1 MDGTSRSSD
10 DPGTM
15 ARVRLDGH
23 LRAQPGAGVAPPPP
37 GDGPR
42 VLPES
47 AVQDSAA
54 QGKAQDPD
62 GLVRQRAAA
71 FAAELIR
78 LRADR
83 GLSQLAL
90 ARRMGYDKSYV
101 SHVERCTQ
109 APTQPFA
116 RQADQVLGSG
126 EALSRLWHTYH
137 TAHAAKRRQCR
148 PAPSPVLPAP
158 EDAGRP
164 DEPGHA
170 AENDS
175 ACAPDG
181 RTTVVGDGRQVP
193 GEGSSVPASIGLRGA
208 TGVRGVEYSAQLL
221 DQLPPPAPI
230 TLHTT
235 LPRDVADFTG
245 RTEELSRLLHA
256 ADEGQAQVISIHTVD
271 GMPGVGKTALVIHT
285 AHLLAG
291 DYPDGHRFVR
301 LGAHTPGAAPAD
313 PAGVLTQLLLSLGI
327 SPRNIPQSLEEKAGM
342 WRDALTGKRML
353 LILDDAASAAQ
364 VEPLLPASKD
374 CLVLIT
380 SRRRLPDLDGA
391 SPLPLNTLP
400 PLQASDLF
408 IRVSRRAPTASD
420 RSAVTQAVELCGHL
434 PLAITLLAGR
444 LAHHRAWNIKE
455 FTDEFATAQDRLA
468 ELEAGDRALAAS
480 FDLSYHHLPPDLQRL
495 YRRLGLHPGPDTDP
509 YATAA
514 LDDIPLATARR
525 RLNELYTAHLIDEPT
540 PRRYRLHDLLR
551 TYAHSL
557 AQQDPSSD
565 RGQAVTRL
573 LDHYHRTAH
582 TADRYLSTV
591 PRHDNATAPPSTTAP
606 VLATRDQALAWM
618 RAELTNLLAAAHHA
632 ATDHLP
638 HTAALA
644 RTMAAFLDQ
653 EGHWAEAI
661 ALHQAAARTAH
672 TISSPDVEAHA
683 VLDLGWVRRRKGNSP
698 EAGELAQRAYDLYH
712 TLDDHLGQANALR
725 ALGLVRQM
733 TGDYQDARQ
742 LAQRAHDL
750 YHTLDNRLGQANAVL
765 DLCRVQRR
773 TGDYLE
779 AGKLAQR
786 AYDLYHT
793 FGYRLGQANALL
805 DLGWV
810 RRLTGDYLEAG
821 ELAQRAYDLYH
832 TLGNRQ
838 NEAWALLEL
847 GQVNRDTRDYATA
860 ADLLERSR
868 ARFHELGDRKGE
880 AEALTAAGDLQA
892 ATIGPELALA
902 TYQQAL
908 TLARQIH
915 SPLDQAHALEGIA
928 SCHSALHHHR
938 EAVQSLREA
947 IVLYQR
953 LGVAE
958 TARATDHL
966 KQLEAVLHESP
977 HRGGGKEPQR

>member
-1 MDGTSRSSD
+1 M
-10 DPGTM
+10 
-15 ARVRLDGH
+15 
-23 LRAQPGAGVAPPPP
+23 
-37 GDGPR
+37 
-42 VLPES
+42 
-47 AVQDSAA
+47 
-54 QGKAQDPD
+54 QDPD
-62 GLVRQRAAA
+62 GLVRQSAAA

-78 LRADR
+78 LRAGR

-116 RQADQVLGSG
+116 RQADHVLGSG
-126 EALSRLWHTYH
+126 EALRRLWHAYH

-148 PAPSPVLPAP
+148 PAPSPVLPTP

-170 AENDS
+170 AEHDR
-175 ACAPDG
+175 AGAPDG
-181 RTTVVGDGRQVP
+181 RTTVVGDGRQAP

-208 TGVRGVEYSAQLL
+208 TGVQVLEYSAQHL

-245 RTEELSRLLHA
+245 RAEELSRLLRA
-256 ADEGQAQVISIHTVD
+256 ADEGQAQVVSIHTVD

-285 AHLLAG
+285 AHLLAD

-301 LGAHTPGAAPAD
+301 LGTHTPGAAPAD

-342 WRDALTGKRML
+342 WRDALTGRRML

-374 CLVLIT
+374 CLVLVT

-400 PLQASDLF
+400 PLQAADLF
-408 IRVSRRAPTASD
+408 IRVSRRTPTASD

-444 LAHHRAWNIKE
+444 LAHHQAWNIKE
-455 FTDEFATAQDRLA
+455 FADEFATAQDRLA

-480 FDLSYHHLPPDLQRL
+480 FDLSYQHLAPDLQRL

-514 LDDIPLATARR
+514 LDNIPLATARR
-525 RLNELYTAHLIDEPT
+525 RLNELYAAHLIDEPA

-551 TYAHSL
+551 TYAHTL
-557 AQQDPSSD
+557 ARQDPSSD

-573 LDHYHRTAH
+573 IDYYHHTAR

-591 PRHDNATAPPSTTAP
+591 PRQDNTAASPSTTAP
-606 VLATRDQALAWM
+606 ALATRDQALAWM
-618 RAELTNLLAAAHHA
+618 RAELPNLLATAHHA

-638 HTAALA
+638 HAAALA
-644 RTMAAFLDQ
+644 HTMAAFLDQ

-661 ALHQAAARTAH
+661 ALHEAAAHTAH
-672 TISSPDVEAHA
+672 TLNSPDAEAHA
-683 VLDLGWVRRRKGNSP
+683 VLDLGWVRRRTGNSP
-698 EAGELAQRAYDLYH
+698 AAGELAQRAYDLYH
-712 TLDDHLGQANALR
+712 SLDNRLGQANALR

-733 TGDYQDARQ
+733 TGDYTEA
-742 LAQRAHDL
+742 AQ
-750 YHTLDNRLGQANAVL
+750 
-765 DLCRVQRR
+765 
-773 TGDYLE
+773 
-779 AGKLAQR
+779 LAQR
-786 AYDLYHT
+786 AYDLYHSLSN
-793 FGYRLGQANALL
+793 RAGQANALL
-805 DLGWV
+805 DLCRV
-810 RRLTGDYLEAG
+810 RRRTGDYPEAG

-832 TLGNRQ
+832 SLDNRLGQANARLDLGWVRRLTGDYPEAGGLAQQAYDLYRALGNRQ

-847 GQVNRDTRDYATA
+847 GQINRDSRNYTAA

-892 ATIGPELALA
+892 ATIGPEPALD
-902 TYQQAL
+902 TYRQAL

-928 SCHSALHHHR
+928 SCHAALHHHR

-947 IVLYQR
+947 IALYQR

-966 KQLEAVLHESP
+966 KQLETALRQSA
-977 HRGGGKEPQR
+977 HRGRGKEPHY

>member
-1 MDGTSRSSD
+1 MDGTSRTSD
-10 DPGTM
+10 DPG
-15 ARVRLDGH
+15 AVAHVRLDGN
-23 LRAQPGAGVAPPPP
+23 LRALPGAGVDSPPP
-37 GDGPR
+37 GDGPH
-42 VLPES
+42 VLPET
-47 AVQDSAA
+47 AVRDSAA
-54 QGKAQDPD
+54 QEEAQDPD
-62 GLVRQRAAA
+62 GLVRQSAAV
-71 FAAELIR
+71 FAAELSR
-78 LRADR
+78 LRVGR

-116 RQADQVLGSG
+116 RQADHVLGSG
-126 EALSRLWHTYH
+126 EVLSHLWHTYH
-137 TAHAAKRRQCR
+137 TAHAANRRQR
-148 PAPSPVLPAP
+148 HPAPSPVLPAL

-164 DEPGHA
+164 DEPGQATEHDRA
-170 AENDS
+170 G
-175 ACAPDG
+175 APDG
-181 RTTVVGDGRQVP
+181 RATLIDDGRQVP

-208 TGVRGVEYSAQLL
+208 IGVRGVEHSTQYL

-245 RTEELSRLLHA
+245 RTDELARLLRA
-256 ADEGQAQVISIHTVD
+256 AEEGQAPVVTIHTVD
-271 GMPGVGKTALVIHT
+271 GMPGVGKTALVIHA

-291 DYPDGHRFVR
+291 DYPDGQRFVR
-301 LGAHTPGAAPAD
+301 LGTHTPGAAPAD

-327 SPRNIPQSLEEKAGM
+327 SPRNVPQSLEEKAGM
-342 WRDALTGKRML
+342 WRDSLTGRRML

-400 PLQASDLF
+400 PLQAADLF
-408 IRVSRRAPTASD
+408 IRVSRRTPTASD
-420 RSAVTQAVELCGHL
+420 RSAVTQTVELCGHL
-434 PLAITLLAGR
+434 PLAITLLAAR

-480 FDLSYHHLPPDLQRL
+480 FDLSYQHLTPDLQRL
-495 YRRLGLHPGPDTDP
+495 YRRLGLNPGPDTGP

-514 LDDIPLATARR
+514 LDNIPLDTARR
-525 RLNELYTAHLIDEPT
+525 RLNELYAAHLIDELA

-551 TYAHSL
+551 TYARTL

-573 LDHYHRTAH
+573 LDYYHHTAR

-591 PRHDNATAPPSTTAP
+591 PHQDNAAVPPSTTAP
-606 VLATRDQALAWM
+606 ILATRGQALVWM
-618 RAELTNLLAAAHHA
+618 RAELPNLLAAAHHS
-632 ATDHLP
+632 ATDRLP
-638 HTAALA
+638 HAAALA

-661 ALHQAAARTAH
+661 ALHQAAVHTAH
-672 TISSPDVEAHA
+672 TLNSPDAEAHA
-683 VLDLGWVRRRKGNSP
+683 VLDLGWVRRRTGNSP
-698 EAGELAQRAYDLYH
+698 EAGELTQRAYDLYH
-712 TLDDHLGQANALR
+712 TLDNRLGQANALR

-733 TGDYQDARQ
+733 TGDYREA
-742 LAQRAHDL
+742 AQ
-750 YHTLDNRLGQANAVL
+750 
-765 DLCRVQRR
+765 
-773 TGDYLE
+773 
-779 AGKLAQR
+779 LAQR
-786 AYDLYHT
+786 AYDVYHSLRIPVGQANALLDLCRVRRRTSDYQEAGELAQRAYGLYHSL
-793 FGYRLGQANALL
+793 GNRLGEANALL

-821 ELAQRAYDLYH
+821 ELAQRAYGLYH

-847 GQVNRDTRDYATA
+847 GQINRDTRNYVAA

-892 ATIGPELALA
+892 ATIGPEPALA

-908 TLARQIH
+908 TLARLIH

-928 SCHSALHHHR
+928 GCHAVSHNHR
-938 EAVQSLREA
+938 EAIQSLREA
-947 IVLYQR
+947 IALYQR

-958 TARATDHL
+958 TARATDYL
-966 KQLEAVLHESP
+966 KQLKTALHESAD
-977 HRGGGKEPQR
+977 RGRGKEPQR

>member
-1 MDGTSRSSD
+1 MDGTNRTSD
-10 DPGTM
+10 DPGAV
-15 ARVRLDGH
+15 ARVRLDSH
-23 LRAQPGAGVAPPPP
+23 LRALPSAGVAPKPP
-37 GDGPR
+37 GDGPTL
-42 VLPES
+42 LPER
-47 AVQDSAA
+47 AVQNSAA
-54 QGKAQDPD
+54 QGEVQDPA
-62 GLVRQRAAA
+62 GPVRQSAAA

-78 LRADR
+78 LRAGR

-116 RQADQVLGSG
+116 RQADHVLGSG
-126 EALSRLWHTYH
+126 EALSRLWHAYH
-137 TAHAAKRRQCR
+137 TAHAANRRPCH

-158 EDAGRP
+158 HDTGRP
-164 DEPGHA
+164 DEPGQATEHDGA
-170 AENDS
+170 G
-175 ACAPDG
+175 APDG
-181 RTTVVGDGRQVP
+181 RTTVGDGRQAP
-193 GEGSSVPASIGLRGA
+193 GEGSSVSASIGLHGA
-208 TGVRGVEYSAQLL
+208 TSVQVVEYSTQHL

-245 RTEELSRLLHA
+245 RTEELSHLLHA
-256 ADEGQAQVISIHTVD
+256 AEEGQAPVITIHTVD

-291 DYPDGHRFVR
+291 DYPDGQRFVR
-301 LGAHTPGAAPAD
+301 LGTHAPGAAPAD

-342 WRDALTGKRML
+342 WRDALTGRRML

-400 PLQASDLF
+400 PLQAANLF
-408 IRVSRRAPTASD
+408 IRISRRAPTASD

-444 LAHHRAWNIKE
+444 LAHHRAWNIKD

-480 FDLSYHHLPPDLQRL
+480 FDLSYQHLTPDLQRL

-514 LDDIPLATARR
+514 LDNIPLATARR
-525 RLNELYTAHLIDEPT
+525 RLNELYTAHLIDEPA
-540 PRRYRLHDLLR
+540 PHRYRLHDLLR
-551 TYAHSL
+551 TYAHTL
-557 AQQDPSSD
+557 ARQAPSSD

-573 LDHYHRTAH
+573 LDHYHRTAR
-582 TADRYLSTV
+582 TADHYLSTV
-591 PRHDNATAPPSTTAP
+591 PRQDNATAPPPTTAP
-606 VLATRDQALAWM
+606 VLATRSDALAWM
-618 RAELTNLLAAAHHA
+618 RAELPNLLAVAHHA
-632 ATDHLP
+632 ATDRLP
-638 HTAALA
+638 HAAALA
-644 RTMAAFLDQ
+644 HTMAAFLDQ

-661 ALHQAAARTAH
+661 ALHQAAAHTARTLN
-672 TISSPDVEAHA
+672 SPDTEAHA
-683 VLDLGWVRRRKGNSP
+683 VLDLGWVRRRTGNSP
-698 EAGELAQRAYDLYH
+698 AAGELAQQAHDLYH
-712 TLDDHLGQANALR
+712 SLDNRLGQANALR

-733 TGDYQDARQ
+733 TGNYPEAAQ
-742 LAQRAHDL
+742 LARRAHDL
-750 YHTLDNRLGQANAVL
+750 YHTLGNRLGQANAVL
-765 DLCRVQRR
+765 DLCRVRRR
-773 TGDYLE
+773 TGDYPK
-779 AGKLAQR
+779 AGELAQQAR
-786 AYDLYHT
+786 DLYHSLDN
-793 FGYRLGQANALL
+793 RLGQANALL

-810 RRLTGDYLEAG
+810 RRLTGDYQKAG
-821 ELAQRAYDLYH
+821 ELAQQAYDHYH

-847 GQVNRDTRDYATA
+847 GQINRDTRNYIAA

-868 ARFHELGDRKGE
+868 ARFHKLGDRKGE

-892 ATIGPELALA
+892 ATIGPEPALA

-915 SPLDQAHALEGIA
+915 SPLDQAHALEGTA
-928 SCHSALHHHR
+928 NCHAALHHHR
-938 EAVQSLREA
+938 EAIQSLRAA
-947 IVLYQR
+947 ITLYQR

-958 TARATDHL
+958 TSRAADHL
-966 KQLEAVLHESP
+966 KQLEAVLHESD
-977 HRGGGKEPQR
+977 HRGGGKEPQP